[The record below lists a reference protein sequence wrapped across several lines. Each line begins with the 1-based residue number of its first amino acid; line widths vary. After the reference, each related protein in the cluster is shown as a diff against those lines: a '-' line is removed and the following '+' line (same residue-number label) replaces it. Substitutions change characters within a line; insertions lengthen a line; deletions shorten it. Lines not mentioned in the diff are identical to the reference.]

1 LGVVVPLVVAVPL
14 VAGPLVVAVPLVAGP
29 LGVVVPL
36 VAGPLVV
43 AVPLVALE
51 ACPLQDHLES
61 PQISSFSLN
70 MQL

>member
-1 LGVVVPLVVAVPL
+1 VVVPL

-29 LGVVVPL
+29 LGVAVAL
-36 VAGPLVV
+36 VALV
-43 AVPLVALE
+43 ADQLVALE